1 MLGFQL
7 YLTPNLFGRLK
18 GFTVVFLPL
27 LIKIANI
34 FILKIGVNA
43 LFGLLAQHRYSAS
56 IDIEKLI

>member
-1 MLGFQL
+1 MMVSSILPQL
-7 YLTPNLFGRLK
+7 VWETKRFHCC
-18 GFTVVFLPL
+18 VLPL

-34 FILKIGVNA
+34 SILKIGVNA

>member
-1 MLGFQL
+1 
-7 YLTPNLFGRLK
+7 
-18 GFTVVFLPL
+18 VFLPL